1 MTAPYKR
8 RRDPTPMAQ
17 GWEIP
22 VVVIGLALIMVVL
35 AALAGIGIA
44 AALFGGGWVWPHGT
58 DTITHT
64 LGGVLSGHLGRGL
77 SPADAHRLAA
87 TGLTYLCV
95 GLCELIV
102 VVGTVAVGVAISQRM
117 RNDGMATRRDAELV
131 LGLGE
136 LRSAR
141 AIIRPDL
148 YGAGAA
154 DQASTRRRGGFGRR
168 KEIS

>member
-1 MTAPYKR
+1 MTVPCKR

-58 DTITHT
+58 DTITRT
-64 LGGVLSGHLGRGL
+64 LGGILSGHLCRGL
-77 SPADAHRLAA
+77 PPADARRLAA
-87 TGLTYLCV
+87 TAVTYLCV
-95 GLCELIV
+95 GLCELVV
-102 VVGTVAVGVAISQRM
+102 VVGTVAVAVAISKRM
-117 RNDGMATRRDAELV
+117 RNDGMATRRDTELV

-148 YGAGAA
+148 FGAGAA
-154 DQASTRRRGGFGRR
+154 DQPSTRRRGGFGRR
-168 KEIS
+168 KEVS